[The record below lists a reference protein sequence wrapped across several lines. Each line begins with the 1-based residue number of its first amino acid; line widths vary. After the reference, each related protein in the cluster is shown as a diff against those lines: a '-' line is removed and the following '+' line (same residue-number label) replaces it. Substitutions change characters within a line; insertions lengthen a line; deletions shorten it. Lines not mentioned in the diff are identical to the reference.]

1 MIVAFDYDAEAFND
15 IIMQYIIPLIT
26 EGHSKRVFF
35 NLKKAI
41 SIAVVGLL
49 QVSIEVSK

>member
-15 IIMQYIIPLIT
+15 IIMQHVIPLIT
-26 EGHSKRVFF
+26 EGIASVCF

-41 SIAVVGLL
+41 SIVVGLL

>member
-15 IIMQYIIPLIT
+15 IIMQHIIPLIT

-41 SIAVVGLL
+41 STVVGLL